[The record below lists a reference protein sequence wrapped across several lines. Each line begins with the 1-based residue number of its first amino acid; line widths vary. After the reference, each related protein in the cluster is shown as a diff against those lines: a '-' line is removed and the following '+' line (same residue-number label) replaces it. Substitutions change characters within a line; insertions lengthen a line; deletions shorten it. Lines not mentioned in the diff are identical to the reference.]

1 MPAWLNA
8 GRPTIASAPARNLDR
23 ASDALFERLPTP
35 TGEGLGGY
43 AAAALA
49 AGVGCVGRDAARLG
63 LIRSERRVL
72 NLRGPGYWPVA
83 MSQENVERFR
93 RGADALERGGVDVA
107 LLDELIHPDVIFEP
121 LRAPVS
127 GTYRG
132 HDGIRQF
139 IADTAASFD
148 VFRFV
153 RSDIRDL
160 GDRVLA
166 IGTLH
171 IRARKGGIETDVPT
185 AGIATYRDGRLV
197 HWKDY
202 GDRERALEAAGLR
215 E

>member
-1 MPAWLNA
+1 M
-8 GRPTIASAPARNLDR
+8 S
-23 ASDALFERLPTP
+23 
-35 TGEGLGGY
+35 EG
-43 AAAALA
+43 
-49 AGVGCVGRDAARLG
+49 
-63 LIRSERRVL
+63 
-72 NLRGPGYWPVA
+72 
-83 MSQENVERFR
+83 NVELFR
-93 RGADALERGGVDVA
+93 RGTDALERGGFDDA
-107 LLDELIHPDVIFEP
+107 LIEEIIDPDVIFEP

-132 HDGIRQF
+132 HEGIRQF
-139 IADTAASFD
+139 IADTAESFD
-148 VFRFV
+148 VFRFD

-171 IRARKGGIETDVPT
+171 IRARQGGIETDVPT

-202 GDRERALEAAGLR
+202 GDKAQALEAAGLS

>member
-1 MPAWLNA
+1 
-8 GRPTIASAPARNLDR
+8 
-23 ASDALFERLPTP
+23 
-35 TGEGLGGY
+35 
-43 AAAALA
+43 
-49 AGVGCVGRDAARLG
+49 
-63 LIRSERRVL
+63 
-72 NLRGPGYWPVA
+72 
-83 MSQENVERFR
+83 MSQENVETFMR
-93 RGADALERGGVDVA
+93 ATDALEHGDFDDALIEELVD
-107 LLDELIHPDVIFEP
+107 PDVVFEP

-132 HDGIRQF
+132 HEGVRQF

-148 VFRFV
+148 AYRFD

-171 IRARKGGIETDVPT
+171 IRAAQGGPETDVPT

-197 HWKDY
+197 HWKDF
-202 GDRERALEAAGLR
+202 GDRDKALEAAGLS